1 MEAYETAEGDL
12 ATIFTLVP
20 CSEILE
26 DEERFISLLNAAIKS
41 GDVEALPKWKK
52 TTGDAK
58 GRKKMREGA
67 RKEANEAEEY
77 AKELGVWDNL
87 YGSRKGGDNGDKGE
101 AKKPKRAMGKDEE
114 VEVVGD
120 VSSDEEEGGD
130 EEDEEDEDEPIQV
143 KKRNKQPAA
152 TSSSS
157 KKQKAAP
164 KQKAEASS
172 KSKAGSS
179 SAPSKAKKP
188 SSSKKAKAG
197 EAAEEEDDDMDGLRA
212 LMAKRGEERSRGFNS
227 MIARM
232 EAQAQAEASAKS
244 GGKKKKGGM
253 PIFDEPRREADEPDE
268 EAFLK
273 ARAKVDARK
282 RSKEEEAGKEKGKNG
297 EGASKK
303 KKKT

>member
-26 DEERFISLLNAAIKS
+26 DEERFITLINAAIKS
-41 GDVEALPKWKK
+41 GEVEALPKWKK
-52 TTGDAK
+52 TTGDVK

-77 AKELGVWDNL
+77 AKELGVWDDL
-87 YGSRKGGDNGDKGE
+87 YGKGRKGGANGDKGQ
-101 AKKPKRAMGKDEE
+101 AKKPKKAVSKDEE

-130 EEDEEDEDEPIQV
+130 EDEDEEEEDEPIQA

-152 TSSSS
+152 ASSSS
-157 KKQKAAP
+157 KKQEAVP
-164 KQKAEASS
+164 KQKAKTSP

-179 SAPSKAKKP
+179 STASKTKKP
-188 SSSKKAKAG
+188 SKKAKAS
-197 EAAEEEDDDMDGLRA
+197 EAADEEDDDMDGLRA
-212 LMAKRGEERSRGFNS
+212 LMAKRGEERNRGFNS

-232 EAQAQAEASAKS
+232 EAQAQAQASAK
-244 GGKKKKGGM
+244 GKKKKGGM
-253 PIFDEPRREADEPDE
+253 PMFDEPRREADEPDE
-268 EAFLK
+268 EAFMK

-282 RSKEEEAGKEKGKNG
+282 RSKDEEAAKGQGKNG